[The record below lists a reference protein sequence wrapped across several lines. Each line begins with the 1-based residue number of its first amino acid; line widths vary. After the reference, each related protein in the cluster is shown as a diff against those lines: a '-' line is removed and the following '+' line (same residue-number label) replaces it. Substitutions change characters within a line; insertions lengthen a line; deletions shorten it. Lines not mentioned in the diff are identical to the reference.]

1 MYSVG
6 VTKFRTLNGV
16 LGNMDENKSI
26 LFIEFKEKGSVD
38 ITDLRVQNVTPFQLM
53 SMAMFFEYK
62 AKSILQ
68 AQEIQRTFEEEKLE
82 QEKPKIE
89 LPKGILKTR

>member
-1 MYSVG
+1 
-6 VTKFRTLNGV
+6 
-16 LGNMDENKSI
+16 MDENKSI

-68 AQEIQRTFEEEKLE
+68 AQEIQRTLEEEKLE

>member
-1 MYSVG
+1 
-6 VTKFRTLNGV
+6 
-16 LGNMDENKSI
+16 MDENKSI

-82 QEKPKIE
+82 QAKPKIE

>member
-6 VTKFRTLNGV
+6 VTKFLIVNGRH
-16 LGNMDENKSI
+16 GDMDENKSI

-68 AQEIQRTFEEEKLE
+68 AQEIQRAFEEEKLE